1 MLHEFPLN
9 LAINT
14 PKYEMFFIAVLMNLH
29 NIQKEMLELRY
40 CVHEEKNPLCYVF
53 SSGFDFFFCCVSTD
67 VAALSVCGF
76 TYRLGEYCS
85 GSLLLN
91 SKHT

>member
-14 PKYEMFFIAVLMNLH
+14 PKYEMVFIAVLMNLH

-40 CVHEEKNPLCYVF
+40 CVHEEQNLIYILKFSVGNCY
-53 SSGFDFFFCCVSTD
+53 C
-67 VAALSVCGF
+67 
-76 TYRLGEYCS
+76 
-85 GSLLLN
+85 
-91 SKHT
+91 